1 MLFGILLTIGIILAV
16 IFMAVRVKRGGLK
29 ALLLKA
35 SASVL
40 FVFCGAV
47 AAFGALQSDKA
58 GFAFMVIL
66 GLVFGLLGDIWL
78 DLKWVYPADNDVFTF
93 SGFVSFILGHVIY
106 LAALLIYFADFS
118 KPVYVIAPVLISVL
132 IAFGMLLVEK
142 PMKMNYGRF
151 KAITAFYG
159 GIVALLFLFSGS
171 LAVMN
176 GFTVP
181 TLNLMCVGG
190 VFFAVSDIV
199 LSGTYFGV
207 GKDRPS
213 DIIINHATY
222 YAAQFL
228 IAASLLFLA

>member
-1 MLFGILLTIGIILAV
+1 MLFGILLTIGIVLAAV
-16 IFMAVRVKRGGLK
+16 FMAVRVKRGGLK

-35 SASVL
+35 SASVV
-40 FVFCGAV
+40 FVSCGAV
-47 AAFGALQSDKA
+47 AAFGALRSDKA
-58 GFAFMVIL
+58 GFGFMVIL

-93 SGFVSFILGHVIY
+93 SGFVSFILGHIVY

-118 KPVYVIAPVLISVL
+118 KPVYVIAPVLISVIVGL
-132 IAFGMLLVEK
+132 GMLLVEK

-159 GIVALLFLFSGS
+159 GIVALLFLLSGS
-171 LAVMN
+171 LALMSD
-176 GFTVP
+176 FAVP

-190 VFFAVSDIV
+190 VFFAVSDMV

-213 DIIINHATY
+213 DIIINHAAY
-222 YAAQFL
+222 YTAQFL
-228 IAASLLFLA
+228 IAASLLFLV